1 MCLVSKYI
9 RLCIY
14 ISFDYSCFN
23 TAHLFTPRG
32 ANNTRAHTHTHT
44 SRTMGDT
51 SAPEMPSMLQPICLL
66 TVAYLSR
73 NYIDDKNEQHLL
85 YVRLAFAFT
94 SCIIILLNL
103 YIYFLINAK
112 KDKDEE
118 EKVIKAKNP
127 QTGKEETFKTNKE
140 YDLSEFKKKRT
151 SLIMNFCIICFV
163 HYKWGV
169 ITPMCIQTILQPLNL
184 LKSPLAK
191 IYLLNEANVKRP
203 FDDGS
208 GNNPFL
214 KMLKGMQDA
223 QNTEKKKRRHEKVK
237 KKTGAELRK
246 EKRES

>member
-1 MCLVSKYI
+1 M
-9 RLCIY
+9 
-14 ISFDYSCFN
+14 
-23 TAHLFTPRG
+23 G
-32 ANNTRAHTHTHT
+32 ETRDMKATQT
-44 SRTMGDT
+44 
-51 SAPEMPSMLQPICLL
+51 EMPSMLQPICLL

-73 NYIDDKNEQHLL
+73 NYIDDKNEQHVL
-85 YVRLAFAFT
+85 YVRLAFVFT

-140 YDLSEFKKKRT
+140 YDLSEFNKKRT
-151 SLIMNFCIICFV
+151 SLLMNFCIISFV

-169 ITPMCIQTILQPLNL
+169 ITPLCIQTILQPLNL

-203 FDDGS
+203 FDDS

-214 KMLKGMQDA
+214 KMLKGMQDE
-223 QNTEKKKRRHEKVK
+223 QNAVKKKKRHEKVK